1 MNEMRPKLNKKV
13 MLQAVAITAFQLLT
27 VSAVITLIVKVPI
40 IALSLL
46 VLVLLSFYTMS
57 TYGRL
62 MFMNQNQNQN

>member
-1 MNEMRPKLNKKV
+1 MRPKLNKKV

-27 VSAVITLIVKVPI
+27 VSVVITLIVKVPI

-46 VLVLLSFYTMS
+46 VLVLLSFYTMT

-62 MFMNQNQNQN
+62 MFMNHNKNQN

>member
-1 MNEMRPKLNKKV
+1 MRPKLNKKV

>member
-62 MFMNQNQNQN
+62 MFMNQNQN